1 MLTAIQ
7 VRNAKAKEK
16 PYKLTD
22 SKGLFL
28 HVATS
33 GKKTWR
39 YRFELSNGK
48 ESTFVI
54 GEYPVL
60 SLEAA
65 RAKRVELREMV
76 KDGINPADA
85 RKKKKQESIEA
96 RNAKKQLASGRSFGP
111 PRGLRR

>member
-16 PYKLTD
+16 DYKITD

-28 HVATS
+28 HVAAS

-39 YRFELSNGK
+39 YRYELPPGK

-54 GEYPVL
+54 GEYPTL

-65 RAKRVELREMV
+65 RAERVTLREMI
-76 KDGINPADA
+76 KAGINPADA
-85 RKKKKQESIEA
+85 RKQEKQTKVEA
-96 RNAKKQLASGRSFGP
+96 REAEK
-111 PRGLRR
+111 